1 MEPSRDSPSK
11 SANICEL
18 RLSIE
23 NHASDLLHD
32 GIPLVQMRTRI
43 RGATSD
49 EPQGCAICPSLWR
62 DNPSQAAL

>member
-32 GIPLVQMRTRI
+32 GIPL
-43 RGATSD
+43 GANANQNQGSD
-49 EPQGCAICPSLWR
+49 ERRTTGLRYLPL
-62 DNPSQAAL
+62 ALAR